1 MTSKTLCSQLLM
13 VRLETF
19 SIKHFK
25 KLVLVFALISFGFNG
40 YAQPDGEKLFK
51 ANCSSCHRA
60 TDEKLIGPGL
70 KGAVARW
77 GNDMGRLT
85 KWVQN
90 SQAVIKSGDAYANK
104 LFAEYNQSVMP
115 NQTVNADEV
124 KAIFDYV
131 ESYVPPVATA
141 GGPTGAT
148 GEAGAPK
155 ETNWTYIWIGLGTF
169 FVILIIIL
177 APVRRNLANSA
188 KAKQGKPINPDATFW
203 EETKEW
209 IYSHKKPVMLLGFLV
224 FLMLFVLGW
233 NALSGIGVY
242 EGYAPEQPIKF
253 SHKIHAGDNKIN
265 CQYCHTGVEKSKHA
279 NIPSA
284 NVCMNCHKYIQEG
297 PTTGKGEIAKIYAA
311 LDYNPST
318 GVYGPNTKPIKWIR
332 VHNLPDLAYFNH
344 SQHVKV
350 GGVECKTCHGAV
362 ETMDVVEQFS
372 PLTMGWCVN
381 CHRETE
387 VKADS
392 NMYYT
397 DLKAKFNAIHPGE
410 KFTVE
415 QIGGLECGK
424 CHY

>member
-1 MTSKTLCSQLLM
+1 MD
-13 VRLETF
+13 RLKTF
-19 SIKHFK
+19 SVKHFK

-51 ANCSSCHRA
+51 ANCSSCHKA
-60 TDEKLIGPGL
+60 TDQKLVGPGL
-70 KGAVARW
+70 KGARDRW
-77 GNDMGRLT
+77 GNDDAKLV

-90 SQAVIKSGDAYANK
+90 SQAYLKTGDSYANN
-104 LFAEYNQSVMP
+104 LFKEYNGSVMP
-115 NQTVNADEV
+115 NQTVSADEV
-124 KAIFDYV
+124 KAILDYV
-131 ESYVPPVATA
+131 DSYVPPVVVTNTPVAETS
-141 GGPTGAT
+141 
-148 GEAGAPK
+148 GEPA
-155 ETNWTYIWIGLGTF
+155 ETNWTYIWIGLGLF

-188 KAKQGKPINPDATFW
+188 QAKQGKVYNPDASFW
-203 EETKEW
+203 SETKAW

-224 FLMLFVLGW
+224 FLMLFVVGW

-242 EGYAPEQPIKF
+242 EGYQPEQPIKF
-253 SHKIHAGDNKIN
+253 SHKIHAGENKID

-297 PTTGKGEIAKIYAA
+297 PVTGKGEIAKIYAA
-311 LDYNPST
+311 LDYNPEKGT
-318 GVYGPNTKPIKWIR
+318 YGPNPKPIKWIR
-332 VHNLPDLAYFNH
+332 IHNLPDLAYFNH

-350 GGVECKTCHGAV
+350 GGVECKQCHGPI
-362 ETMDVVEQFS
+362 ETMDVVQQFS
-372 PLTMGWCVN
+372 PLTMGWCIN

-387 VKADS
+387 VKVDS
-392 NMYYT
+392 TNLYYT
-397 DLKAKFNAIHPGE
+397 NLKSKFNAVHPGE